1 MSISNRTFR
10 SALAGLL
17 VSALGAPA
25 AFAATTGSVALSGT
39 VTTTL
44 AITVTPT
51 GSASTLDLSGGVKI
65 VKVADVAMLT
75 NNEQGLTVSISSA
88 SLTKTGGSSIPWQ
101 VTTVADAGTAPL
113 SAAFTVASGAAYTVG
128 SSVAGTLDKDL
139 YIKYTPLALQDPGTY
154 TGTINL
160 TVADN

>member
-1 MSISNRTFR
+1 MSIKNR
-10 SALAGLL
+10 ALHTAFAGLL
-17 VSALGAPA
+17 VAAVGAP

-51 GSASTLDLSGGVKI
+51 GTASALDLSGGQKI

-101 VTTVADAGTAPL
+101 VTTVADAASAPL
-113 SAAFTVASGAAYTVG
+113 TAAFTVASGTAYSVG
-128 SSVAGTLDKDL
+128 SSVAGTVDKDL
-139 YIKYTPLALQDPGTY
+139 YIQYTPLALQDPGIY

-160 TVADN
+160 TVSDN